1 MSSIKPF
8 SNFVI
13 RTPLYPIDTILQNI
27 NVEELRVLCKKP
39 IIQEAIYLA
48 SRDLYLE
55 LLKFCESKEFVE
67 EKVILS
73 LLKYVTRL
81 SSRCTPFGLFSGCAI
96 GEIGST
102 TTLNRIGIEIKR
114 KTSIDNLL
122 LGELIMEYE
131 VKNRNDIFYFPNNSI
146 YGINKEFRYTEFRYI
161 NKTKQHFLSA
171 IEYEDIIHE
180 ILIFCKSGKRINEV
194 IEFVYW
200 KIKGVTEEE
209 IREYVLELIANQ
221 ILISDLAPMIVGKK
235 DTLEY
240 LIDKVVDEEFS
251 DLLKGLRNTLSKI
264 DLCLNENKQLS
275 YYRDLEKRLV
285 EYRKIDKDVSNVF
298 QSDLLIKFDEIVI
311 GYQGYH
317 KNLSNALRILNKLSK
332 SGTSPR
338 MSSFRERFY
347 GKYETKMIPLALALD
362 TEIGVKYGEEK
373 DYESSGFVDDIK
385 GFIEFQSTSENELK
399 LSKADRFL
407 IHKIFADNSNVIEI
421 ELEEISDFDED
432 WSGVS
437 DTFSV
442 MCNIYDDVVNLRSV
456 GGTSASC
463 LLGRFGHLD
472 KGIESLND
480 DIFSKEEEEDII
492 IAEIVH
498 LPEDRTGN
506 ILYRYN
512 TRNYEIPYLGLSS
525 KSVDYQLSID
535 DLFVFV
541 KNEEVKI
548 MSKRF
553 DKEVKPK
560 LSNAHNFSSP
570 FSVPIYQ
577 FLADLQLQNLKGDM
591 TLDISKV
598 LELLR
603 YVPRIRYKN
612 IILSEEQWLFNEK
625 QIKTLLKDD
634 DLDSFLKKYRING
647 DFYLVD
653 GDNELYVNISS
664 ELSVK
669 MFMSTIKNRV
679 FIILK
684 ESLHRE
690 YSSMVKDSN
699 GERYSN
705 EIIIP
710 FYKIKYEDKD

>member
-1 MSSIKPF
+1 
-8 SNFVI
+8 
-13 RTPLYPIDTILQNI
+13 
-27 NVEELRVLCKKP
+27 
-39 IIQEAIYLA
+39 
-48 SRDLYLE
+48 
-55 LLKFCESKEFVE
+55 
-67 EKVILS
+67 
-73 LLKYVTRL
+73 
-81 SSRCTPFGLFSGCAI
+81 
-96 GEIGST
+96 
-102 TTLNRIGIEIKR
+102 
-114 KTSIDNLL
+114 
-122 LGELIMEYE
+122 
-131 VKNRNDIFYFPNNSI
+131 
-146 YGINKEFRYTEFRYI
+146 
-161 NKTKQHFLSA
+161 
-171 IEYEDIIHE
+171 
-180 ILIFCKSGKRINEV
+180 
-194 IEFVYW
+194 
-200 KIKGVTEEE
+200 
-209 IREYVLELIANQ
+209 
-221 ILISDLAPMIVGKK
+221 
-235 DTLEY
+235 
-240 LIDKVVDEEFS
+240 
-251 DLLKGLRNTLSKI
+251 
-264 DLCLNENKQLS
+264 
-275 YYRDLEKRLV
+275 
-285 EYRKIDKDVSNVF
+285 
-298 QSDLLIKFDEIVI
+298 
-311 GYQGYH
+311 
-317 KNLSNALRILNKLSK
+317 
-332 SGTSPR
+332 